1 MGTDRAEEH
10 SLAADEP
17 GEQMVG
23 SDRPPIADKA
33 DDLDEI
39 KKAVEDA
46 ASVSGGLWLSY
57 LFVLS
62 YIAIAAGAVTHDDL
76 LLVRAVKLPFLNVEL
91 PLKAFF
97 ALAPFIVLIIHAYA
111 LMHFIM
117 LGKKAS
123 RFHNELRRQFPDSE
137 TKTQKNGAAPDG
149 AHKEIRDKRRWLL
162 PSNIFVQ
169 ILAGPP
175 ELRHGSFGFML
186 RLIALTT
193 LVAFPIPLLL
203 LLQIQFL
210 PFHDVTITW
219 AQRAALI
226 LDIVLLWLLRP
237 PIFADL
243 SVESSGRALLFA
255 GGLRGLGLGVAVVM
269 SFLALW
275 FSTVVAT
282 IPGEWPE
289 PALARLDRSQLRFA
303 DVAVVSTHDLVFAG
317 SVDETTRRQR
327 ACSPTLWSCQ
337 GSIST
342 KI

>member
-10 SLAADEP
+10 SLAAEEP

-23 SDRPPIADKA
+23 SARPAIVEKA
-33 DDLDEI
+33 DDLVEI

-57 LFVLS
+57 LFVLF
-62 YIAIAAGAVTHDDL
+62 YIAIAAGAVTHEDL

-137 TKTQKNGAAPDG
+137 TETQKSGAAPDG
-149 AHKEIRDKRRWLL
+149 THKEIRDKHRWLL

-175 ELRHGSFGFML
+175 ELRTGFFGIML
-186 RLIALTT
+186 KFIALTT
-193 LVAFPIPLLL
+193 LVLFPILLLL

-210 PFHDVTITW
+210 PFHDVRITN
-219 AQRAALI
+219 AQRVVLI
-226 LDIVLLWLLRP
+226 LDIVLLWRLRP
-237 PIFADL
+237 PIFTDL
-243 SVESSGRALLFA
+243 SVESFGRA
-255 GGLRGLGLGVAVVM
+255 R
-269 SFLALW
+269 
-275 FSTVVAT
+275 T
-282 IPGEWPE
+282 
-289 PALARLDRSQLRFA
+289 LARLLRGFGFG
-303 DVAVVSTHDLVFAG
+303 FAG
-317 SVDETTRRQR
+317 S
-327 ACSPTLWSCQ
+327 
-337 GSIST
+337 
-342 KI
+342 